1 MNYGLWSAFYVNFE
15 NTISALKI
23 SALMTSVTTTH
34 FSFWKPVVY
43 EMEDE
48 DEESNFFEWFKRQDE
63 SIPLIEWDGWES
75 IGILIV
81 VIISSCIN
89 IICKGLII
97 HYTWNYAPKGR
108 PLNALIL
115 FEQVGLNFVFVP
127 KKVLIFSSF
136 RFQRPFATSF
146 FHHWTLLLSSLELQW
161 SPSLDT
167 MVASS
172 TMSPYAST
180 TTSYWSEASA
190 CASFVSFASNSQW
203 SRYPWLCWLVFK
215 LLIFPLEWY

>member
-63 SIPLIEWDGWES
+63 SIPLIEWDGWAS
-75 IGILIV
+75 IGILII

-146 FHHWTLLLSSLELQW
+146 FHHWT
-161 SPSLDT
+161 
-167 MVASS
+167 
-172 TMSPYAST
+172 
-180 TTSYWSEASA
+180 
-190 CASFVSFASNSQW
+190 
-203 SRYPWLCWLVFK
+203 
-215 LLIFPLEWY
+215 